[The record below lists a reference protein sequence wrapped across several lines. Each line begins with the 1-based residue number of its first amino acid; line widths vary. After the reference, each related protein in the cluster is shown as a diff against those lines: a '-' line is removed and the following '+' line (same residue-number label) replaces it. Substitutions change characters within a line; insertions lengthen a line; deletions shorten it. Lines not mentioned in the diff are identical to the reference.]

1 MYFSFLPSV
10 SIDVKPIRY
19 PFSESDF
26 VVAKN
31 FFRRYKLSDT
41 AFNSAVYYK
50 QYAIN
55 DDVRLDQIAQAV
67 YGNSYYDWVIALVNN
82 MMNPLMDLPMSEND
96 LRKHVESSYDNPY
109 YDIVHYEII
118 GKEQQIER
126 FGKVIYKPGTI
137 VDETFYNREVNL
149 QAATFPNLTPSTE
162 TIKIINNFVFDDQE
176 KDDVTLETFNTYYAT
191 NSNIGLQFNPVL
203 RDDGYRSST
212 QIYLGNGGAN
222 SEQYVVT
229 RPVDTSEYS
238 TIEVYAGKVNSPA
251 PGETLQLGYILDGGS
266 YADTVYFADLLTYTQ
281 TDGVY
286 KIKESL
292 PEVAQ
297 APNTKFVFL
306 VSRDGTS
313 LADYF
318 AIQSYVLEGTYDI
331 QLPLD
336 FEWNKIDDD
345 NYIIDGQAWTR
356 VDGNWFKKISTAFQ
370 YYDGSKNV
378 EVLSSQLCT
387 PVTQFQY
394 EQQMNEKK
402 REIYILKPQYIDALV
417 DDFKKAALYK
427 QSSDFISNRLKK
439 SGV

>member
-50 QYAIN
+50 EYAIN
-55 DDVRLDQIAQAV
+55 DDVRLDQIAEIV

-82 MMNPLMDLPMSEND
+82 MLNPLFDLPMSEND
-96 LRKHVESSYDNPY
+96 LRKHVESSYKNPY
-109 YDIVHYEII
+109 YDIVHYEVI
-118 GKEQQIER
+118 GKEQQIEK
-126 FGKVIYKPGTI
+126 FGRVIYKPGAI
-137 VDETFYNREVNL
+137 VDEAFYNRKVTL
-149 QAATFPNLTPSTE
+149 QAAAFPDLTPASE
-162 TIKIINNFVFDDQE
+162 TITILNNFVFDE
-176 KDDVTLETFNTYYAT
+176 AERDDVTIETFNTYYD
-191 NSNIGLQFNPVL
+191 SNIDGLSFGTVL

-212 QIYLGNGGAN
+212 QIILGNGGPN
-222 SEQYVVT
+222 SEQYVVA
-229 RPVDTSEYS
+229 RPVDTREYD
-238 TIEVYAGKVNSPA
+238 TIEVYAGKSNSPA
-251 PGETLQLGYILDGGS
+251 PGERLQVGYITAGGT
-266 YADTVYFADLLTYTQ
+266 YDDAVYFADVLDYTE

-286 KIKESL
+286 TKTFTL
-292 PEVAQ
+292 PEA
-297 APNTKFVFL
+297 AKGLDTKIVFL
-306 VSRDGTS
+306 VERDGTGLS
-313 LADYF
+313 DTF
-318 AIQSYVLEGTYDI
+318 AIQSYVLSGTYDI
-331 QLPLD
+331 EIPLD
-336 FEWNKIDDD
+336 FKWNKIDDD

-356 VDGNWFKKISTAFQ
+356 VDGTWYKKMSNAFQ
-370 YYDGSKNV
+370 YYNGSTNV
-378 EVLSSQLCT
+378 EVTSSELCK
-387 PVTQFQY
+387 PVTQFEY

-402 REIYILKPQYIDALV
+402 REIYILKPAYLEALV